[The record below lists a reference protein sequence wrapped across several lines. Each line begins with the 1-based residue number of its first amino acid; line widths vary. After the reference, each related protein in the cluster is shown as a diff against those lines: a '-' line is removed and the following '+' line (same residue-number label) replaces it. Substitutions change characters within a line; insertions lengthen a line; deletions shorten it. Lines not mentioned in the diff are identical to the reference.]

1 MTALGY
7 INMRVDKRAVV
18 LLKLKEMHNQTQFV
32 GHGGRGNMDLQITQS
47 SSSVVAVWIAYST
60 RYPVARTAWFYSLCR
75 VGWEYRRSSTG
86 IPCKYVYSFLHTL
99 AS

>member
-7 INMRVDKRAVV
+7 INRRVDRRAVV

-47 SSSVVAVWIAYST
+47 SSSVVAV
-60 RYPVARTAWFYSLCR
+60 
-75 VGWEYRRSSTG
+75 
-86 IPCKYVYSFLHTL
+86 
-99 AS
+99 

>member
-32 GHGGRGNMDLQITQS
+32 GHHGGRGNMDFLQITQS
-47 SSSVVAVWIAYST
+47 SVVAV
-60 RYPVARTAWFYSLCR
+60 
-75 VGWEYRRSSTG
+75 
-86 IPCKYVYSFLHTL
+86 
-99 AS
+99 